1 MTQPTLLIRV
11 GISAQKLAA
20 PTCVVEC
27 IALAAEAS
35 TRRAKWFPD
44 ASDPGRRKLPD
55 PTGPNGAA
63 RALARATFPATG
75 PATDPGRRKGPASGA
90 KRAATDP
97 NLRTVPNAAVATDS
111 AFCFS
116 SKTFADCSNNK
127 QKRMT

>member
-1 MTQPTLLIRV
+1 LLIRV

-27 IALAAEAS
+27 IALAAEAN

-63 RALARATFPATG
+63 RVLARATFPATG
-75 PATDPGRRKGPASGA
+75 PATDPGRKSGPASACA
-90 KRAATDP
+90 KRAAPDP

-111 AFCFS
+111 AFFVEDVC
-116 SKTFADCSNNK
+116 
-127 QKRMT
+127 